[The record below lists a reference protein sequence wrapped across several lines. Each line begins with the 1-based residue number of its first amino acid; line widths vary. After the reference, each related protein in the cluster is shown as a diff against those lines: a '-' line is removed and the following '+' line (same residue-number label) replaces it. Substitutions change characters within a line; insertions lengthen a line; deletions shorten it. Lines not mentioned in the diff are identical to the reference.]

1 MKLRLGTRGSDL
13 ATTQSNWVAAELAK
27 CGIETEIV
35 IISTSGDRSNA
46 PSFGAI
52 GPQGVFVR
60 EIEQALLAREIDLA
74 VHSFKD
80 LPTQSPA
87 GLVIAA
93 VPPRRDPA
101 DWLLYRPDP
110 KRGLT
115 PISENW
121 GQTPFSRNWGQT
133 PFSGGKRGLTLPLP
147 PGARV
152 GTASA
157 RRQAWLRLFGPELA
171 VASLR
176 GNVPTRLKRLGDG
189 DFDGIVLAGAGIE
202 RLTEASDL
210 LDDGLAGVERLRLDP
225 LRFVPAPAQGA
236 LAVQCRA
243 DDDGIRDGLANI
255 DDAATRTAI
264 DVERHALAL
273 AEGGCDS
280 AFGAYARGTNGN
292 FELSIMTERDGQI
305 LAADVEG
312 KPVEALAEQAL
323 ANLVAV
329 TGATS

>member
-13 ATTQSNWVAAELAK
+13 ATTQSNWVAGELAK
-27 CGIETEIV
+27 FGIETELV
-35 IISTSGDRSNA
+35 IISTSGDRSDA

-60 EIEQALLAREIDLA
+60 EIEQALLAREIDIA

-87 GLVIAA
+87 GLVIGA

-110 KRGLT
+110 KWGPGNRGQ
-115 PISENW
+115 S
-121 GQTPFSRNWGQT
+121 PFA
-133 PFSGGKRGLTLPLP
+133 GGKRALTLPLAD
-147 PGARV
+147 GARV

-171 VASLR
+171 VSSLR

-189 DFDGIVLAGAGIE
+189 DFDGILLAGAGIE
-202 RLTEASDL
+202 RLTEASGL
-210 LDDGLAGVERLRLDP
+210 LDAGLARVERLRLDP

-243 DDDGIRDGLANI
+243 DDDAIRNGLANI
-255 DDAATRTAI
+255 DDKATRTAI
-264 DVERHALAL
+264 DVERHALEL

-280 AFGAYARGTNGN
+280 AFGAYARGTGGS
-292 FELSIMTERDGQI
+292 FELSVMTERDGEI
-305 LAADVEG
+305 LAADVAG
-312 KPVEALAEQAL
+312 AADRALAENAL
-323 ANLVAV
+323 AQLAPV
-329 TGATS
+329 TAGTL

>member
-13 ATTQSNWVAAELAK
+13 ATTQSNWVAAELVK
-27 CGIETEIV
+27 FGIETELVIV
-35 IISTSGDRSNA
+35 STSGDRSDA

-60 EIEQALLAREIDLA
+60 EIEQALLAREIDIA

-87 GLVIAA
+87 GLVIGA

-110 KRGLT
+110 KWGLT
-115 PISENW
+115 PISPISETAIA
-121 GQTPFSRNWGQT
+121 GNWGQT

-147 PGARV
+147 QGARV

-157 RRQAWLRLFGPELA
+157 RRQAWLKWFGPALD
-171 VASLR
+171 VLSLR